1 MALPR
6 KVGGMVDE
14 TPDELVQRCIRA
26 AGEGADFPTVWE
38 TVLRGHALVV
48 GPPLQAVE
56 GGRIC
61 LKILILTGQWL
72 VFDSAS
78 REFSLRRR

>member
-6 KVGGMVDE
+6 KASGMVDE
-14 TPDELVQRCIRA
+14 TADELVQRCIGATR
-26 AGEGADFPTVWE
+26 EGADFPTIWE

-56 GGRIC
+56 GGRTC
-61 LKILILTGQWL
+61 LKIFMITGQWL

-78 REFSLRRR
+78 TEFKLLRR